1 MKFLRRDELVF
12 DNFIEH
18 KFLIFFVS
26 LVLDLKTA
34 SSIKRLKHIKTETVH
49 RFARGLVI
57 FHFAGFL
64 NYDIGLFIVRILI
77 AFFC

>member
-26 LVLDLKTA
+26 LVLDSKTA
-34 SSIKRLKHIKTETVH
+34 SSIKWLKHTKTVH